1 MKRARG
7 RDYTLTPEEFGI
19 PRFSVEELK
28 GGTATQNAA
37 TALAILEG
45 RGPDAVREA
54 VLLNAGAALYI
65 CGIARN
71 IGDGYLSARKA
82 LESGE
87 TRAALARIR
96 GEKFASAKAA
106 KVSAA

>member
-1 MKRARG
+1 M
-7 RDYTLTPEEFGI
+7 
-19 PRFSVEELK
+19 
-28 GGTATQNAA
+28 QNAA
-37 TALAILEG
+37 TALAVLDG

-65 CGIARN
+65 CGMTRN
-71 IGDGYLSARKA
+71 IGDGYLRARTA

-87 TRAALARIR
+87 ARAALAKIR
-96 GEKFASAKAA
+96 GEQVSDAKSA